1 MCNTYCCAR
10 VTHVSLCVTQVPE
23 YNGLWKPK
31 HHFET
36 HVPIDLLR
44 FGPPRGYW
52 CMSFEGFN
60 KVVKQATEISNY
72 RGEDLFCMNHWVMK
86 SASKMRRER
95 DRRLSTIQE

>member
-1 MCNTYCCAR
+1 M
-10 VTHVSLCVTQVPE
+10 SLCVTQVPE

-60 KVVKQATEISNY
+60 KIVKQATEISNY
-72 RGEDLFCMNHWVMK
+72 RSEDLFVMNHWVMK
-86 SASKMRRER
+86 SASKLRQER